1 MAHTIDKTNAAEVGI
16 GYKHPPVKNQFP
28 KGRSGNPRGRIK
40 GQRNLP
46 AVLSEI
52 LSQTVSVREGGKSKR
67 MGKGEA
73 LIKLLMSMA
82 RNGDALALKAMLTLT
97 EKIGRVE
104 NEELS
109 SGVRRYGFMFVPG
122 VAASGEEWLREV
134 RADKERRRVIE
145 QLVAPV
151 QIVRTIPATY
161 RSLPGRSTN
170 PVLPETP
177 ASPPPT
183 PAVTNSAPITQG
195 IGATYRKLPPRRPAN
210 PVPAI
215 ASDNP
220 PPAITSI
227 KPQAAVSEANK
238 QSVARHVAH
247 PLTAAANP
255 ANVTRRPIVRKEVEP
270 PDTS

>member
-1 MAHTIDKTNAAEVGI
+1 MCTMAHTIDKTNAAEVGI

-67 MGKGEA
+67 MSKGEA

-145 QLVAPV
+145 QLVEPV
-151 QIVRTIPATY
+151 QIVRTIPPTY
-161 RSLPGRSTN
+161 RSLPGRPTN
-170 PVLPETP
+170 PVPPETSV
-177 ASPPPT
+177 SPLPT
-183 PAVTNSAPITQG
+183 SEATGSTTITQR
-195 IGATYRKLPPRRPAN
+195 IQPTYRQISRRPEN

-215 ASDNP
+215 ASDNQ
-220 PPAITSI
+220 PAIRSI
-227 KPQAAVSEANK
+227 NPQAGRE
-238 QSVARHVAH
+238 
-247 PLTAAANP
+247 
-255 ANVTRRPIVRKEVEP
+255 RRQ
-270 PDTS
+270 